1 MQCGTAFTAEARN
14 FNKLIENDLIKIFLM
29 KRVICAAFLSA
40 AFLTAG
46 NGVFAQEQQTTSEN
60 TLSPKFG
67 IKGGVNLTNMYVQDV
82 SDENMKVGFN
92 AGFFAKLPV
101 TKGFSIQPELLYTSK
116 GAKEEYNNFI
126 EGRGEYRFNLNY
138 IELPVLAVFNV
149 ARNFNV
155 HVGPYVA
162 YLAEANIKDLKDN
175 GTIDEIT
182 DLDADNFN
190 RIDYGVAGGLGIDI
204 SNFTL
209 GARYNYGFREIGK
222 SGSLSGQ
229 LTKDSK
235 NSAISLYIGIGF

>member
-1 MQCGTAFTAEARN
+1 
-14 FNKLIENDLIKIFLM
+14 M
-29 KRVICAAFLSA
+29 KRITCAALLSA
-40 AFLTAG
+40 AILFAG
-46 NGVFAQEQQTTSEN
+46 KGAFAQQQQTTSEN
-60 TLSPKFG
+60 MLSPKFG

-101 TKGFSIQPELLYTSK
+101 ARGFSIQPELLYTSK
-116 GAKEEYNNFI
+116 GAKETYNNFI

-149 ARNFNV
+149 AKNFNI

-162 YLAEANIKDLKDN
+162 YLAEANIKDLEDN
-175 GTIDEIT
+175 GTIREIE

-204 SNFTL
+204 SNFTI

-222 SGSLSGQ
+222 PGSLSGQ